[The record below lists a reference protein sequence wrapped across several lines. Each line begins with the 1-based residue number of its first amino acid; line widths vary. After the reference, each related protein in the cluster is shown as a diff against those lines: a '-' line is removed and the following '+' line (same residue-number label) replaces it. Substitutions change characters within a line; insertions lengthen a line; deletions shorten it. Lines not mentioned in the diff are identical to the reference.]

1 MSGIMHT
8 HNYAP
13 VNTVFSDTERYGSEV
28 LHKMRRALSL
38 LTALILTILLLPGAC
53 AAGEESSFVENE
65 WNYVDG
71 SMDVFH
77 GIPATA
83 NGVLA
88 RIKERGVLRVATE
101 LHFAPQSFIDPAL
114 EGQVAY
120 AGADMELARLIA
132 QRMGVEL
139 VIVPMDYTEV
149 LRAVSE
155 DRCDLAIAA
164 LSYTPER
171 AVSNELS
178 KGYFY
183 KKALSNI
190 TLVIREENA
199 EKYQSVEDLENA
211 ILAAQRNSRQETVT
225 IQNVLNYKEFRRL
238 AQLADVYESVS
249 SGKVDA
255 GIVDI
260 ENTQVYIRNNPN
272 CGLVLSDDIRF
283 SLEQQF
289 TGDRVAGKKG
299 ETELMYFVNGVIDEV
314 TGSGKYS
321 EWYQDARK
329 RADELG
335 L

>member
-8 HNYAP
+8 DNYAP

-28 LHKMRRALSL
+28 LHKMRRPLSL
-38 LTALILTILLLPGAC
+38 LMAFILTILLLPGVT

-65 WNYVDG
+65 WNFVDG
-71 SMDVFH
+71 SMDVSH

-101 LHFAPQSFIDPAL
+101 LHFAPQSFIDPSL
-114 EGQVAY
+114 EGQEAY
-120 AGADMELARLIA
+120 AGADVELARLIA

-178 KGYFY
+178 KGYYY

-190 TLVIREENA
+190 TLVLREEDA

-211 ILAAQRNSRQETVT
+211 ILS
-225 IQNVLNYKEFRRL
+225 
-238 AQLADVYESVS
+238 
-249 SGKVDA
+249 
-255 GIVDI
+255 
-260 ENTQVYIRNNPN
+260 
-272 CGLVLSDDIRF
+272 
-283 SLEQQF
+283 
-289 TGDRVAGKKG
+289 
-299 ETELMYFVNGVIDEV
+299 
-314 TGSGKYS
+314 
-321 EWYQDARK
+321 
-329 RADELG
+329 ELG
-335 L
+335 NFHLGNLPALIAV